1 MATGFKLNF
10 SGNIPNVELLA
21 YLLIQRKQMD
31 NVNVEN
37 TANTPT
43 ASANNQSVS
52 TKGTLIA
59 GLLAGITASACCAG
73 PLILLMLGISG
84 SWIGNL
90 SALEP
95 FRPFFILTAVVFL
108 GLAYRKIYLTPK
120 ACSTDAVCATRQ
132 GKQSQQIIF
141 WITTIIVVLSIAFPW
156 YGPLLFD

>member
-1 MATGFKLNF
+1 
-10 SGNIPNVELLA
+10 
-21 YLLIQRKQMD
+21 MD

-37 TANTPT
+37 TANAPT
-43 ASANNQSVS
+43 ASEENQPIS

-59 GLLAGITASACCAG
+59 GLLAGLTASACCAG

-95 FRPFFILTAVVFL
+95 YRPAFILVAIVFL
-108 GLAYRKIYLTPK
+108 GLAFHKIYLHPK
-120 ACSTDAVCATRQ
+120 ACISKTCSTDAVCATQQ
-132 GKQSQQIIF
+132 GKRSQQIIF
-141 WITTIIVVLSIAFPW
+141 WITTLIVVLSIAFPW